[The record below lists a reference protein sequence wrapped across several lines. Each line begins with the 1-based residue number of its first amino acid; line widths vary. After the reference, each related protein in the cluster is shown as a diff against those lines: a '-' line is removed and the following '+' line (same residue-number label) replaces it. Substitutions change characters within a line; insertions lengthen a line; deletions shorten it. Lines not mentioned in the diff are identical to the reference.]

1 MRKFLRQNAFIIQND
16 QPDKYSQLIVI
27 FENIYQKLIAEKIK
41 EIKTEEDKIYENN
54 FYNILKYI
62 YLKEIIKI
70 INPNFRYEI
79 FKKILHD
86 ME

>member
-1 MRKFLRQNAFIIQND
+1 MRKCLRQNAFIIQNE
-16 QPDKYSQLIVI
+16 QFDKYYELIVNI
-27 FENIYQKLIAEKIK
+27 QNIYQKLIAEKIK
-41 EIKTEEDKIYENN
+41 EIKTEEDKSHENN
-54 FYNILKYI
+54 FYNTLKYI